1 MKKTIPVVGMA
12 CSACAANV
20 ERKLSGM
27 EGVDSVSVSLPAR
40 RAVIDYREDVV
51 TLEQM
56 KAELNSIGF
65 DLVIEADRSV
75 VELERREYRL
85 LLRRMLLSWLF
96 ALMCMAVT
104 MRWVAVGGR
113 DAANQLS
120 MMLSLANIVVCGSQF
135 YRRAWLQLRHRTMSM
150 DTLVALSTGI
160 AFLFST
166 FNTFFGE
173 RLWGSRGME
182 WHTYFD
188 ASIMIITF
196 VLTGKVLEEK
206 AKNSTADTLRQLL
219 GLQPKTAR
227 LAANAAPAGE
237 GDTSEVPV
245 STISVGD
252 VLEVRAG
259 EKVPVD
265 GMVTW
270 ADSFMTAE
278 GAYVDEAM
286 ITGEPTPVLKR
297 RGDKLLS
304 GTILTQGTLRMRAR
318 QVGEHT
324 ALATIIRMV
333 EQAQGSKA
341 PVQRTVDRLAMVFVP
356 VVLLLS
362 AVTFVVWCIAGGSSQ
377 LPQAVLSAVAV
388 LVVACPCAMGLATPT
403 ALMVGIGKA
412 AQHNMLIKDAAALE
426 NIRKVDALV
435 IDKTGTLT
443 IPNRQIDFTRAD
455 DLPFEQRET
464 LKPNAREA
472 MEQLQRM
479 GIEVY
484 LMSGDKPSAV
494 EYWAGKA
501 GIANYQSG
509 VKPQDKQNLV
519 DRLQQ
524 QGKVVA
530 MVGDGINDTQA
541 LALADVSIAM
551 AAGTDQAV
559 LLSRRTVS
567 MIHQNLFW
575 AFIYNMVAIPLAA
588 GLPYAFGYH
597 FQITPMWASC
607 LMAMSSVSVVLNSLR
622 LKYA

>member
-96 ALMCMAVT
+96 ALLCMAVT

-227 LAANAAPAGE
+227 LAANAVPAGE

-324 ALATIIRMV
+324 ALATIIHMV

-356 VVLLLS
+356 VVLMLS

-412 AQHNMLIKDAAALE
+412 AQHNM
-426 NIRKVDALV
+426 
-435 IDKTGTLT
+435 
-443 IPNRQIDFTRAD
+443 
-455 DLPFEQRET
+455 
-464 LKPNAREA
+464 
-472 MEQLQRM
+472 
-479 GIEVY
+479 
-484 LMSGDKPSAV
+484 
-494 EYWAGKA
+494 
-501 GIANYQSG
+501 
-509 VKPQDKQNLV
+509 
-519 DRLQQ
+519 
-524 QGKVVA
+524 
-530 MVGDGINDTQA
+530 
-541 LALADVSIAM
+541 
-551 AAGTDQAV
+551 
-559 LLSRRTVS
+559 
-567 MIHQNLFW
+567 
-575 AFIYNMVAIPLAA
+575 
-588 GLPYAFGYH
+588 
-597 FQITPMWASC
+597 
-607 LMAMSSVSVVLNSLR
+607 
-622 LKYA
+622 